1 MEKNLLN
8 LIECERI
15 FNLGDHILINGDCR
29 NEKLLEKILKNKKI
43 RTVLTDPPYGVNYIE
58 SKKGFGNIKIN
69 KEIENDDIS
78 SDKDYTEFN
87 EKWIEAIIPYLEEKN
102 NFYIFNSDKMLIP
115 LVQGLRNKNI
125 NFSQLLVWVKNN
137 SVIGRK
143 DYLLQHE
150 LIVSGWYKKHYFRKG
165 KDKSI
170 LFSPKPVK
178 NKLHPTMKPISL
190 LRRLILNSSD
200 IGDCIYDPFG
210 GSGSTLIACEQTKRK
225 CLMVEIDKD
234 YCNKIKER
242 YYGFKNKKES
252 QKQYH

>member
-1 MEKNLLN
+1 MEKNLSN
-8 LIECERI
+8 LIECEKI

-29 NEKLLEKILKNKKI
+29 NEKLLEEILRNKKI
-43 RTVLTDPPYGVNYIE
+43 RTVLTDPPYGVNYVE
-58 SKKGFGNIKIN
+58 SKRSFGNIKIN
-69 KEIENDDIS
+69 KEIENDNIS
-78 SDKDYTEFN
+78 SEKDYTEFN
-87 EKWIEAIIPYLEEKN
+87 EQWIEAIIPYLEEKN

-115 LVQGLRNKNI
+115 LIQGLRNKNI
-125 NFSQLLVWVKNN
+125 NFSQLLIWIKNN

-170 LFSPKPVK
+170 LFSPKPTK

-200 IGDCIYDPFG
+200 IGDYIYDPFG

-225 CLMVEIDKD
+225 CLIVEIDKD

-252 QKQYH
+252 